1 MTSLYHSLKE
11 SQGVEA
17 ARSLARTILA
27 NNNGNVYR
35 ASGILGCSRL
45 CVRRAR
51 DGTLKDMD
59 RTPHNQPSKTEESLE
74 GLILSV
80 REDTGYGKVRL
91 RKHIK
96 IKYGLELKVDLVG
109 KILKRNKVKKHIY
122 KRPNKEGKPLYPYEA
137 LLPFEQG
144 QVDTKHIDDFGAL
157 GKMVFRLRRYN
168 LPLYQWTYVCAKTKT
183 KFHAYSYS
191 LDSQFGVLFMS
202 LIALWLRACGVEIK
216 IHYQGDNGSEFC
228 RGSKRKEEWLNDIL
242 KLLNASFSSIPAGKK
257 YLQGIVERSHRTDDE
272 ELYRPY
278 LDRINSVTGFMQK
291 AQGWQDT
298 YNSLRPSWGKG
309 MNGKTP
315 SEKLKESGILQ
326 PEQILHFPVIILDD
340 LFSVLRSG
348 NYLCNHYHV
357 IDQKH
362 RAKLKTWIT
371 TKRP

>member
-11 SQGVEA
+11 SQGSEA
-17 ARSLARTILA
+17 ARSLARTVLA
-27 NNNGNVYR
+27 NNCDNVSR
-35 ASGILGCSRL
+35 TSEILGCSRL

-51 DGTLKDMD
+51 DGTLEDMD
-59 RTPHNQPSKTEESLE
+59 RTPINQPKRTEESLE
-74 GLILSV
+74 NFILTV
-80 REDTGYGKVRL
+80 RNETNYGKVRL

-109 KILKRNKVKKHIY
+109 KILKRNKVRRQVY
-122 KRPNKEGKPLYPYEA
+122 RRPDKESKPLYPYET

-168 LPLYQWTYVCAKTKT
+168 LPLYQWTYICAKTKT
-183 KFHAYSYS
+183 KFHAYSYT
-191 LDSQFGVLFMS
+191 LDSQFGVLFMAF
-202 LIALWLRACGVEIK
+202 IVLWLRVCGVKTRIN
-216 IHYQGDNGSEFC
+216 YQGDNGTEFC
-228 RGSKRKEEWLNDIL
+228 SGSKRKEERLNDLL
-242 KLLNASFSSIPAGKK
+242 KPLNASFKSIPAGKK

-278 LDRINSVTGFMQK
+278 LDRISSPTSFMQK

-315 SEKLKESGILQ
+315 LEKLKESGILQ
-326 PEQILHFPVIILDD
+326 PEQILRFPVIILDD
-340 LFSVLRSG
+340 LFSVLKSG
-348 NYLCNHYHV
+348 NYLCNHY
-357 IDQKH
+357 
-362 RAKLKTWIT
+362 
-371 TKRP
+371 